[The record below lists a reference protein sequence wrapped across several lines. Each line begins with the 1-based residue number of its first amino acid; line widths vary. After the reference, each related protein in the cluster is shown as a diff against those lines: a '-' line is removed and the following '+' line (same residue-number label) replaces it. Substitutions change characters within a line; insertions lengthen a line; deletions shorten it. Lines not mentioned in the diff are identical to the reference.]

1 MNLSDPV
8 RSILHNKPREIFSI
22 NPDASVFEALETMAD
37 RGIGALLVLSGGRLI
52 GILSERDYARK
63 VILKGKSSRA
73 TRVAD
78 IMTSPA
84 TIVTPDR
91 TVDECM
97 RLMTENRIRHLPVVE
112 NDWIFG
118 VVSIGDLVNW
128 TISAQEHA
136 INQLHSYIAGEYP
149 G

>member
-1 MNLSDPV
+1 MNLKDPV
-8 RSILHNKPREIFSI
+8 RSVLHNKDRQIFSVD
-22 NPDASVFEALETMAD
+22 PDASVFEALETMAS
-37 RGIGALLVLSGGRLI
+37 RGVGSVLVLSGGRLV

-63 VILKGKSSRA
+63 VILKGKSSRE
-73 TRVAD
+73 TRVRE

-84 TIVTPDR
+84 TTITPDH

-97 RLMTENRIRHLPVVE
+97 RLMTENRVRHLPVVE
-112 NDWIFG
+112 NDWIMG

-128 TISAQEHA
+128 IISAQEHA
-136 INQLHSYIAGEYP
+136 INQLHSYIAGSYP